1 MQHWEML
8 VRLSFKTT
16 MTSGKGMAL
25 KAHPVGTDLLSLLM
39 DSLFAQA
46 LAQLQAQAPAQ
57 SSRGSTMYVIFLIHF
72 KIK

>member
-16 MTSGKGMAL
+16 MAL

-57 SSRGSTMYVIFLIHF
+57 SSRGSTMYVIFLIYF